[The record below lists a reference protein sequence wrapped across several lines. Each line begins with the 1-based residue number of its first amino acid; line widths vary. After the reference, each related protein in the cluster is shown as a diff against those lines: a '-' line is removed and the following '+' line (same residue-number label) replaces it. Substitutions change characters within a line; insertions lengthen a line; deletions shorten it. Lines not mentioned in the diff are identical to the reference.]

1 MNINKKNVIC
11 RFCKDKVITYDNT
24 RSGHM
29 NVSNNLYHFD
39 CIVNYNYQKFCK
51 EIKEL
56 KEIEELKEK

>member
-1 MNINKKNVIC
+1 
-11 RFCKDKVITYDNT
+11 
-24 RSGHM
+24 M

-39 CIVNYNYQKFCK
+39 CIVKYNYQKFCK